1 MTSQSG
7 NSASENWETYTDATD
22 DEPDAREGYYTKMR
36 SAKRLT
42 PDDDDDFASNQNEM
56 QKRYKTHPAG
66 LGIRTAQG
74 VPVMHMTGVR
84 EGTAEGSEA
93 AWTETDDGETF

>member
-22 DEPDAREGYYTKMR
+22 DEPDARDAYYTKMR

-42 PDDDDDFASNQNEM
+42 PDDDDYEANQNEM
-56 QKRYKTHPAG
+56 QKRYKTHAAG
-66 LGIRTAQG
+66 LGIRTAEG
-74 VPVMHMTGVR
+74 GPVMHTTGVR